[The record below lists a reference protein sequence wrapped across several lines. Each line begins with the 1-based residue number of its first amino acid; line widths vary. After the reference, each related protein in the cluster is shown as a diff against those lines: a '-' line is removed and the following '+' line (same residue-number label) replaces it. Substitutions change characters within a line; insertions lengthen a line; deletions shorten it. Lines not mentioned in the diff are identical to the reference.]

1 MTTHTRAGLPLERV
15 PDAIDAAAAP
25 AAAVDSPSSV
35 ESSARSRGRV
45 RLAVILLVAIVLGS
59 RGIFN
64 EGSVSLQG
72 DMPRYMMNG
81 AFVSDLMM
89 SGEAW
94 TPRQVYRFAERYYA
108 QYPALSLGHH
118 PPLLATVLAPVYAVF
133 GVSVFWSRV
142 TILGF
147 FCVATWALFS
157 LARRLYD
164 VRVATWAALLFVT
177 NPAVTTYG
185 QVVMSEMPMLAFVLL
200 AMNALSQFSQS
211 GLAKHYGGFVA
222 AAVASLYAKQLAI
235 FMLPVYLVFLV
246 TFVGWRRMFKRD
258 VILLTLGGVLVSLPV
273 AAMTFILSPLNVSAV
288 RFISSTGRG
297 LSFAES
303 VIRTIVNSHLSVPIL
318 LVLFAGVI
326 LSVVR
331 RDRRIV
337 LGLVWIAGVVA
348 GVTYFTARIDPSR
361 YAFVAVPAY
370 FLCAAAISAVARSK
384 PARWAAAAVL
394 GAAVVYQVW
403 LGRNVRPT
411 GAEGYEAAA
420 QFVLSEGQS
429 PTILFSGPV
438 DTGYFV
444 FFIRKHDPR
453 GDHVVLR
460 SDKIFTTSR
469 MSRSSVEDRIS
480 DRQEIY
486 AYLQRYGTRF
496 VVIEDRP
503 SDAHVLEWLREEL
516 KTSRFIERKRIPI
529 GTSDRRLRGVSLAIY
544 EYRDARLPDPAAE
557 LELHVP
563 LVGRAVKVPLA
574 ELIGIDRQ

>member
-15 PDAIDAAAAP
+15 PDSIDAAGAP
-25 AAAVDSPSSV
+25 AAAVEARSNTESP
-35 ESSARSRGRV
+35 ARSRGRV
-45 RLAVILLVAIVLGS
+45 RLAVILLVALVLGS

-81 AFVSDLMM
+81 AFLSDLIM

-94 TPRQVYRFAERYYA
+94 TPRQVYRFAEHYYA
-108 QYPALSLGHH
+108 RYPALSLGHH
-118 PPLLATVLAPVYAVF
+118 PPLLAAILAPVYAVF

-142 TILGF
+142 AILGL
-147 FCVATWALFS
+147 FCVATWALF
-157 LARRLYD
+157 LLTRRLYD
-164 VRVATWAALLFVT
+164 VRVATWATLLFVT
-177 NPAVTTYG
+177 NPAVVTYG
-185 QVVMSEMPMLAFVLL
+185 QVVLSEMPMLAFVLL
-200 AMNALSQFSQS
+200 AMNALSQFSES
-211 GLAKHYGGFVA
+211 GRTKHYGGFVA

-235 FMLPVYLVFLV
+235 FMLPAYLVVLV
-246 TFVGWRRMFKRD
+246 TFVGLRRVFKRD
-258 VILLTLGGVLVSLPV
+258 VILLTLLGLLVSLPV
-273 AAMTFILSPLNVSAV
+273 AAMTFVLSPVNVSVV
-288 RFISSTGRG
+288 RFISTTGRG
-297 LSFAES
+297 LTFAES
-303 VIRTIVNSHLSVPIL
+303 VIRTIVNGHLTVPIL
-318 LVLFAGVI
+318 LVLLAGVV

-337 LGLVWIAGVVA
+337 VGLAWITGVVA
-348 GVTYFTARIDPSR
+348 AVVYFTARTDPSR
-361 YAFVAVPAY
+361 YAFVAVPGY
-370 FLCAAAISAVARSK
+370 FLCAAAISAAARSK
-384 PARWAAAAVL
+384 PAHWAAAAVL

-403 LGRNVRPT
+403 LGRSVRPT

-420 QFVLSEGQS
+420 QYVLTERQS

-453 GDHVVLR
+453 GEHVVLR

-486 AYLQRYGTRF
+486 AHLQRYGTRF

-503 SDAHVLEWLREEL
+503 SDAHVLEWLREEV
-516 KTSRFIERKRIPI
+516 KTSRFIERLRIPI
-529 GTSDRRLRGVSLAIY
+529 GTSDWRLRDVSLAIY

-557 LELHVP
+557 LELRVP

-574 ELIGIDRQ
+574 ELIAIDRQ